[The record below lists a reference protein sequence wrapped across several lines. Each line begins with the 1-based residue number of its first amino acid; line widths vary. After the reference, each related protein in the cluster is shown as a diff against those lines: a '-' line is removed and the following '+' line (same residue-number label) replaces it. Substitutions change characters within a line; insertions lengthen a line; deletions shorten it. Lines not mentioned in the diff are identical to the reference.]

1 MLGAPIRG
9 SSVQVAARDAVN
21 HGAGTGAGAREAS
34 MAATMLARLGASLSL
49 ILSGS
54 SSGRML
60 KAGVLIGF
68 GFYLHGLL
76 GLLLP
81 VAGIDLA
88 LSRQPFTPRPVCW
101 SAPGFTVLVMLL
113 VDVLYVFIDPRIRYG
128 GD

>member
-1 MLGAPIRG
+1 
-9 SSVQVAARDAVN
+9 
-21 HGAGTGAGAREAS
+21 

-76 GLLLP
+76 LL

-88 LSRQPFTPRPVCW
+88 LSRQPFAPRPVCW
-101 SAPGFTVLVMLL
+101 PALGFTALGMLL
-113 VDVLYVFIDPRIRYG
+113 VDPAVAFASGWLVETSHLPALPNLTHARTG
-128 GD
+128 A

>member
-1 MLGAPIRG
+1 
-9 SSVQVAARDAVN
+9 
-21 HGAGTGAGAREAS
+21 

-76 GLLLP
+76 VCSS

-88 LSRQPFTPRPVCW
+88 LSRQPFAPRPVCW
-101 SAPGFTVLVMLL
+101 SALGFTALGMLL
-113 VDVLYVFIDPRIRYG
+113 VDPAVAFASGWLVETSHLPALSNLTHARTG
-128 GD
+128 A